1 MPETP
6 GWRGLGEAAEA
17 GKIDLHKRPVKCPK
31 CGAQLEFRRST
42 KATFDSRG
50 FVSCKL
56 SCQHCRTFMTGIID
70 PFDGALLVSAE

>member
-1 MPETP
+1 M
-6 GWRGLGEAAEA
+6 AAET
-17 GKIDLHKRPVKCPK
+17 GKVDLHKRPVKGPK
-31 CGAQLEFRRST
+31 CGAQLEVPRST

>member
-1 MPETP
+1 M
-6 GWRGLGEAAEA
+6 AAEA
-17 GKIDLHKRPVKCPK
+17 GKIDLHKRSVKCPK
-31 CGAQLEFRRST
+31 WGAQLEFRRST
-42 KATFDSRG
+42 KTTFDSRG